1 MSIVQSRFWNRYDA
15 DASDDLYDDEV
26 PTQRRGEVSDALP
39 SPPIAANEAF
49 VRVRAGSSRW
59 SNDRFVGK
67 FLALMLA
74 GVTDELV
81 AEVLAVGPQLS
92 ELRPGDRVVVP
103 ATVPRSRVANLSND
117 GHRVLRIPSADRVL
131 MKVPD
136 ELRGAPDDQILF
148 LYRRRLEWLE

>member
-1 MSIVQSRFWNRYDA
+1 MSIVSSRFWSRRDVE
-15 DASDDLYDDEV
+15 ASDHPYDGIS
-26 PTQRRGEVSDALP
+26 TKRRGEVSAALA
-39 SPPIAANEAF
+39 SPPIAATEAF
-49 VRVRAGSSRW
+49 VRVHAGSSRL
-59 SNDRFVGK
+59 SDDRFVGK

-81 AEVLAVGPQLS
+81 AEVLAVGARIE
-92 ELRPGDRVVVP
+92 ELAPGDRVVVP
-103 ATVPRSRVANLSND
+103 ATARRSRVANLSND

-131 MKVPD
+131 MKIPD